1 MLKIPTVQT
10 EKPYWS
16 YAKCFCL
23 CLFTRNCWW
32 ICNSFPGLSRAKMAL
47 HNIPLNFLCEE
58 WLGGLFFSRS
68 VFKMIRSF
76 HVLVDFFF
84 QLNMTCT
91 WRAELTGIHAPFF
104 VWVMN
109 FQPLDFIWINKSHQ
123 TIYSLWK
130 NEIRQY
136 VIFCHL
142 RLVKTR
148 KIKTNWFVNFL
159 KFFYFYVKGAKNR
172 RLRWEEQ
179 RGTNFYGRHSA
190 TDVSKM

>member
-32 ICNSFPGLSRAKMAL
+32 ICNSFPGVSHAKMAL

-68 VFKMIRSF
+68 VFKMIRSCPRG
-76 HVLVDFFF
+76 LLLF

-91 WRAELTGIHAPFF
+91 WRAELNVIHAPFF

-142 RLVKTR
+142 RLVKKR

-172 RLRWEEQ
+172 PLRWEEQ

>member
-1 MLKIPTVQT
+1 MIGRAFFLKKRVQDD
-10 EKPYWS
+10 KVFSCP
-16 YAKCFCL
+16 
-23 CLFTRNCWW
+23 R
-32 ICNSFPGLSRAKMAL
+32 GLL
-47 HNIPLNFLCEE
+47 L
-58 WLGGLFFSRS
+58 
-68 VFKMIRSF
+68 
-76 HVLVDFFF
+76 F

-91 WRAELTGIHAPFF
+91 WRAKLNVIHALFF

-109 FQPLDFIWINKSHQ
+109 FQPLDFIWINKSHE
-123 TIYSLWK
+123 TIYGLWK

-172 RLRWEEQ
+172 PLRWEEQ

-190 TDVSKM
+190 TDVSKMLTTFWWCRAIHAAFDWLLALRRNRENRVSILTCNKREVLRL